1 MISVVIICNMKSGP
15 LGNFSLKTLST
26 DWRFFFF
33 FFVSGWGGNPQQLFR
48 SPLPAEFGS
57 GLRCDGGRKIPQAVG
72 LSECAI
78 RWLIGGS
85 QN

>member
-15 LGNFSLKTLST
+15 LGNFSLKMLST

-33 FFVSGWGGNPQQLFR
+33 LSRERGNPQQLFR

-57 GLRCDGGRKIPQAVG
+57 GLRCDGGKERSHRLWNSVSVQSDG
-72 LSECAI
+72 
-78 RWLIGGS
+78 
-85 QN
+85 